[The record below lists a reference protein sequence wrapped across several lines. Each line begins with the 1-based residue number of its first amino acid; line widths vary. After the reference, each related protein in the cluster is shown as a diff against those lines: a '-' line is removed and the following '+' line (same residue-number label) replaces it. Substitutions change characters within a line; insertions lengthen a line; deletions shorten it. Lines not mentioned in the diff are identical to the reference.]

1 MPTPSFRLLVVA
13 FWAGMM
19 GWLFQR
25 ELLPRLV
32 LGPPPGYRD
41 VVANVDPDEEDPP
54 SVTWKVLAGSK
65 QIGTATTSIKRRG
78 DGVTVLSGSIE
89 LNKLPVLG
97 LLETIEQSLT
107 LSAESRFYIG
117 PTGQLRHFDIE
128 ATAQGVDAPLIVRGR
143 VEKKQLHVTL
153 DWEGTHHEE
162 TLAYEPRGLVMNCF
176 SPVGRM
182 PNLRVG
188 QAWNIPMVNPL
199 TGRVDLVRVKVTGRE
214 LISWGNQPA
223 VAAYVVTQTT
233 GIAGTEARTWVRDD
247 GLVLRQEVPL
257 LLSTMTFERVPDDEE
272 THAP

>member
-1 MPTPSFRLLVVA
+1 MPTPSFRLLIVA

-41 VVANVDPDEEDPP
+41 VVANVDPDEEDSPP
-54 SVTWKVLAGSK
+54 VTWKVLAGSK
-65 QIGTATTSIKRRG
+65 QIGTATTSIKRRD
-78 DGVTVLSGSIE
+78 DGVTVLLGSIE
-89 LNKLPVLG
+89 LSKLPVLG
-97 LLETIEQSLT
+97 LFETVEQPLT

-117 PTGQLRHFDIE
+117 PTGQLRHFDIQ
-128 ATAQGVDAPLIVRGR
+128 ATAQGVDAPLVVRGR

-153 DWEGTHHEE
+153 DWEGSHREE
-162 TLAYEPRGLVMNCF
+162 TLAYEPRGLVMNSF

-214 LISWGNQPA
+214 LISWGSQLA

-233 GIAGTEARTWVRDD
+233 GITGAEVRTWVRDD

-257 LLSTMTFERVPDDEE
+257 LLSTMTFERVPDEEE